1 MEQLPLTCFTNEPG
15 REVDSFLDSAALMSL
30 MDVMIS
36 VDSAPVHLAGALGVR
51 TWLLCRKQ
59 SEWRWMLDREDS
71 PWYPSIRIFRQTV
84 IGQWDDVIE
93 KVTQELKQLVA
104 LAD

>member
-1 MEQLPLTCFTNEPG
+1 
-15 REVDSFLDSAALMSL
+15 
-30 MDVMIS
+30 
-36 VDSAPVHLAGALGVR
+36 
-51 TWLLCRKQ
+51 
-59 SEWRWMLDREDS
+59 MLDREDS